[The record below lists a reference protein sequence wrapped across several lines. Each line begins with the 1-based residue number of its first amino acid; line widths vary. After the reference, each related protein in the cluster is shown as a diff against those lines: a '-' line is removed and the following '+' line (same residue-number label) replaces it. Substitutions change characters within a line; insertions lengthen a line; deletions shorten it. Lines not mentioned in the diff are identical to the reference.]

1 MFYKPFKLIY
11 PICNG
16 NLSKK
21 SVIQGSMAENAKDAA
36 SVTRAAGLRSEQA
49 AAAGLSGQIESE
61 RDAARA
67 KALLE
72 AEMPAAQERI
82 YQQKQRI
89 AAADASVAQAQAA
102 YDTAT
107 GSAKGTAAQRLAQ
120 VTQTA
125 NETKD
130 EANRLIKQLQETL
143 SGMKSVMTAAT
154 SALNKNNSQRLTE
167 QAQQY
172 VSQ

>member
-1 MFYKPFKLIY
+1 MTETHRQIY
-11 PICNG
+11 
-16 NLSKK
+16 L
-21 SVIQGSMAENAKDAA
+21 
-36 SVTRAAGLRSEQA
+36 
-49 AAAGLSGQIESE
+49 
-61 RDAARA
+61 
-67 KALLE
+67 
-72 AEMPAAQERI
+72 
-82 YQQKQRI
+82 QKQRI

-107 GSAKGTAAQRLAQ
+107 GSAKVTAAQRLAQ

-154 SALNKNNSQRLTE
+154 SELKKNNSQRLTA